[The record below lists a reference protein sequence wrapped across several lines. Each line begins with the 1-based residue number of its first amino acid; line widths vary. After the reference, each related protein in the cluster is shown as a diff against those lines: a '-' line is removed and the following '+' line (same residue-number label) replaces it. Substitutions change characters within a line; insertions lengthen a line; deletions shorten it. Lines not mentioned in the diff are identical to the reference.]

1 MPNIYDNI
9 TDETRLGLALRDSL
23 DDFDTVDVATGY
35 IDLRGW
41 SNMADILDAKGAPP
55 TGRATARVLVGMV
68 APSDS
73 QQLLDLLQDQVQP
86 PEYGA
91 DIHDRER
98 ALARRDQL
106 VALLSP
112 GAVRVPMG
120 VVIDTRSLP
129 EPDTDVHVGAGTIG
143 FGSRTWRP
151 TRWWDPH
158 PRVSPTALVSHSDAL
173 ARAVKARS
181 GVARWLLDGCLGA
194 HRLDRDGNFR
204 PRL

>member
-9 TDETRLGLALRDSL
+9 TDETRLGPALRDSL
-23 DDFDTVDVATGY
+23 TDFDTVDVATGY

-98 ALARRDQL
+98 AVARRDQL
-106 VALLSP
+106 VAHLRNQLMRGLATKDGQSTLQTLN
-112 GAVRVPMG
+112 AN
-120 VVIDTRSLP
+120 
-129 EPDTDVHVGAGTIG
+129 
-143 FGSRTWRP
+143 W
-151 TRWWDPH
+151 
-158 PRVSPTALVSHSDAL
+158 PTAWS
-173 ARAVKARS
+173 R
-181 GVARWLLDGCLGA
+181 
-194 HRLDRDGNFR
+194 
-204 PRL
+204 